1 MKSDVIT
8 ITNLNKY
15 YGSHQAVS
23 NLNLSV
29 HQGEIF
35 GFLGANGAGK
45 STVIRCIL
53 RLVSKTSGD
62 IVLLGGAYSSLTE
75 ALAHI
80 GYLPSEAHFYPDMK
94 VRDVIRLAAKAR
106 KIDCQTEADRICKF
120 LEVPLDKKIKDLSLG
135 NRKKVSI
142 VCALQHKPRLL
153 LLDEPTSG
161 LDPLMQERFFTLI
174 KEACLNGATCFL
186 SSHNLSEV
194 KNYCDRAAIIKEG
207 KLLVVDT
214 VDHLTRSQ
222 TKNVTI
228 WKDGQEKQFRYD
240 GTSEDLLN
248 HLVDLAPTDFLV
260 EEPSLEDL
268 FLHYYEEVEK

>member
-53 RLVSKTSGD
+53 GLVSKTSGD

-75 ALAHI
+75 ALADI

-106 KIDCQTEADRICKF
+106 KIDCQTEADRICEF

-174 KEACLNGATCFL
+174 KEACLNGTTCFL

-228 WKDGQEKQFRYD
+228 WKDGREKQFRYD

>member
-53 RLVSKTSGD
+53 GLVSKTSGD

-106 KIDCQTEADRICKF
+106 KIDCQTEADRICEF

-161 LDPLMQERFFTLI
+161 LDPLMQERFFTI
-174 KEACLNGATCFL
+174 
-186 SSHNLSEV
+186 
-194 KNYCDRAAIIKEG
+194 
-207 KLLVVDT
+207 
-214 VDHLTRSQ
+214 
-222 TKNVTI
+222 
-228 WKDGQEKQFRYD
+228 
-240 GTSEDLLN
+240 
-248 HLVDLAPTDFLV
+248 
-260 EEPSLEDL
+260 
-268 FLHYYEEVEK
+268 

>member
-53 RLVSKTSGD
+53 GLVSKTSGD

-75 ALAHI
+75 ALADI

-106 KIDCQTEADRICKF
+106 KIDCQTEADRICEF

-174 KEACLNGATCFL
+174 KEACLNGTTCFL

-268 FLHYYEEVEK
+268 FLHYYEEMEK